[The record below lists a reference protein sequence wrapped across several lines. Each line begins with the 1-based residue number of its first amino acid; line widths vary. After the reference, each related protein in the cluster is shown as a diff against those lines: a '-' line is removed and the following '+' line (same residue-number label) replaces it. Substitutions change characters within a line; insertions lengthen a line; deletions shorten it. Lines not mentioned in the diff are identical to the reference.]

1 MLAAAVMLAPAM
13 AVAQG
18 GLPSC
23 TNNAS
28 SSPFA
33 SGLTSPVLWAFANHE
48 CTDLS
53 KYITPS
59 VSAGGIWTIDTP
71 TLRLGSGQIQFKG
84 VFDSDPFISFGA
96 TTTNLTGNPITF
108 AFLFGTPVT
117 PDLYATATSTGGVS
131 VTNGRR
137 GTTTV
142 ATSSVYPT
150 YISGYGTVGFVPTNL
165 GVDLGT
171 APCIASGPPSTVTTT
186 CNQGTTVN
194 AFIPTFYDNLEGLL
208 TYTQDDLGSVASW
221 SGAITLEKQEPF
233 TTPEPAT
240 IGLFATGLVLIGGF
254 GARRR
259 KS

>member
-1 MLAAAVMLAPAM
+1 MLAAAVMLVPAM

-23 TNNAS
+23 GSNT

-33 SGLTSPVLWAFANHE
+33 SGLTSPVLWAFANDR

-53 KYITPS
+53 GYITPS
-59 VSAGGIWTIDTP
+59 ASAGGVWTIDTP
-71 TLRLGSGQIQFKG
+71 TIRVGAGSVQFKG

-96 TTTNLTGNPITF
+96 TTTNLSGTAITF
-108 AFLFGTPVT
+108 AFLFGTPIT

-142 ATSSVYPT
+142 STSAVYPT

-186 CNQGTTVN
+186 CNQGTANN
-194 AFIPTFYDNLEGLL
+194 AFANTFYDNLEGLL

-221 SGAITLEKQEPF
+221 SGAVTLDKAEPF
-233 TTPEPAT
+233 STPEPAT
-240 IGLFATGLVLIGGF
+240 LGLFATGLVVIGGF
-254 GARRR
+254 GIRRR